1 MSVVAFAIALAAG
14 EPSSGFLICSSQDSS
29 SGRTIVYVGEPV
41 RGSDDDIPAVKNAF
55 INEVQQRYGIRLPYG
70 GCATAYTRKE
80 AKDAYDYATEY
91 PTRHNADVVVLKWS
105 GDRGRDWSSSS
116 SEPVRER
123 RQANETSASSDASTK
138 EAAAGLSP
146 HRPKMTNAEADAKF
160 AADKAEY
167 QRKLAQNAAEYK
179 AAQKSVEDQ
188 KSEQRAAAQRAL
200 TAYQQQLQ
208 AHDQAVREQREA
220 HAAEVAKYES
230 ELAARKVRA
239 DFDKRN
245 GLGKA
250 STDTDANQCVTSA
263 ETRLND
269 TFKGNTS
276 ASIINGCGQPVD
288 VRICLMTDR
297 GWNCGVRWGV
307 ASQARASFSSF
318 NATGQVFV
326 DAKTTGSAKALA
338 SPN

>member
-1 MSVVAFAIALAAG
+1 MFVVAFALALSAG

-41 RGSDDDIPAVKNAF
+41 HGSDGDIPDVKNAF
-55 INEVQQRYGIRLPYG
+55 INEVHQRYGIRLPYG

-91 PTRHNADVVVLKWS
+91 PTRHNAEVVVLKWS
-105 GDRGRDWSSSS
+105 GDRGQDWSSSAD
-116 SEPVRER
+116 EPARER
-123 RQANETSASSDASTK
+123 QPAKGASALSDASTK
-138 EAAAGLSP
+138 EAATDTSP
-146 HRPKMTNAEADAKF
+146 RRPKMTNAEADAKF
-160 AADKAEY
+160 EADKAEY

-179 AAQKSVEDQ
+179 AAQNRVEDQ
-188 KSEQRAAAQRAL
+188 KAEQRAAAKRAL
-200 TAYQQQLQ
+200 DAYQQQLQ
-208 AHDQAVREQREA
+208 AHDQAVRNQQEA

-230 ELAARKVRA
+230 ELAAQKVRA

-250 STDTDANQCVTSA
+250 STETDANRCVTTA

-269 TFKGNTS
+269 TFNGNTS

-297 GWNCGVRWGV
+297 GWNCGIRWGV
-307 ASQARASFSSF
+307 ASQASASFSSF

-326 DAKTTGSAKALA
+326 DAKITGSAKALT